1 MDTLIASRSPDHN
14 NQANNASVGDGP
26 KQASDLA
33 NALNVIKRRKNVI
46 LGCIAV
52 ITLIGA
58 VIVFGLVPRYTAE
71 SSIILDGRK
80 TQIVDTQAVLSGLPA
95 DTAVVHSEVEVLQSS
110 DIAEQVAKKL
120 NLILL
125 PEFNPRLASVQ
136 GIRAVIIP
144 FRWLA
149 GEVAELF
156 GTEPTA
162 PATLLQSD
170 LDEATRILQSQTNI
184 FNDGRS
190 YVLKIRVE
198 SQNAKLAT
206 DLANTYIDVYLNAQ
220 LEAKFDAVQR
230 ANTWLNDRLADLRT
244 KAETTDRAVQQFGAA
259 HNLTPSHGDSVNSQ
273 QLSELNTQLVLSTA
287 DLAEK
292 DANLKQIQTSLKTRG
307 VSAAAQV
314 LSSPLIQNLR
324 EQESTL
330 MTHEADLAT
339 RYKPEHPAMI
349 NIKAQERDLDRK
361 IQDEME
367 RIVHGMEGDVVA
379 SQAKVDTLRTSI
391 ADLQSGPQNEA
402 QVQFHELQREA
413 DANRA
418 LYENFLNRYKQTSEQ
433 QDIQEADARI
443 VSRAVIPVTPS
454 FPRKIPL
461 IGGIFIVSLMT
472 GVFAAFGMER
482 LDNGFRTGEQ
492 FERITDIP
500 VLGLEPDLADGAPH
514 DIVVERPVSAY
525 SEAIRSIRTSLRYS
539 HVDKPPKII
548 MVTSS
553 LPDEGKTVFALSLA
567 RSVAKS
573 GGRSL
578 LIDCDLRRPSMAKIL
593 NIDPTPG
600 LLAVFDG
607 TKDLS
612 KVIKVDEP
620 SGMHFIAVASGTP
633 NPQDLLGSNQMKSF
647 LDSLRDQYDLIVLDT
662 PPILAVSDGIVLS
675 HLVDTTIFLVRWAK
689 TPRTVVL
696 GALKTLRT
704 VGGNVAGV
712 VLSRVN
718 LRQHA
723 HYGYGDPGYYY
734 GYYGEYNTYSH
745 DSEPDGVIPNL
756 MKDLKNTGSRAIRA
770 AQENAKRRRKGT
782 VPPAA

>member
-1 MDTLIASRSPDHN
+1 MDTLAAPQSFLVQNEKNSSFGGGSEQR
-14 NQANNASVGDGP
+14 G
-26 KQASDLA
+26 DLA
-33 NALNVIKRRKNVI
+33 NSLNVIKRRKNII
-46 LGCIAV
+46 LGCMAI
-52 ITLIGA
+52 ITLIGV
-58 VIVFGLVPRYTAE
+58 VIVFGLIPRYTAE
-71 SSIILDGRK
+71 SSVILDGRK

-95 DTAVVHSEVEVLQSS
+95 DTAVVHSEVEVLKSS
-110 DIAEQVAKKL
+110 DIAQKVAEKM
-120 NLILL
+120 NLIAQ
-125 PEFNPRLASVQ
+125 PEFNPRLSGVQ
-136 GIRAVIIP
+136 GIRIVVVP

-149 GEVAELF
+149 GEIAQLF
-156 GTEPTA
+156 GAQPTSSA
-162 PATLLQSD
+162 ALAQSD
-170 LDEATRILQSQTNI
+170 LDEATRILQSQTDVY
-184 FNDGRS
+184 NDGRS

-198 SQNAKLAT
+198 SQSPKLAT
-206 DLANTYIDVYLNAQ
+206 DLANAYVDVYLNSQ

-230 ANTWLNDRLADLRT
+230 ANTWLNDHLADLRA
-244 KAETTDRAVQQFGAA
+244 KAETTDRAVQQFGSA

-273 QLSELNTQLVLSTA
+273 QMSELNTQLVLASA

-292 DANLKQIQTSLKTRG
+292 DANLKQVQTSLQTRG

-314 LSSPLIQNLR
+314 LSSPLIQALR

-349 NIKAQERDLDRK
+349 NIKAQERDLNRK
-361 IQDEME
+361 IEDETA
-367 RIVHGMEGDVVA
+367 RIVHSMEGDVV
-379 SQAKVDTLRTSI
+379 SGQAKVDTLRASI
-391 ADLQSGPQNEA
+391 TDLQSGPQNEA

-433 QDIQEADARI
+433 EDIQEADARI
-443 VSRAVIPVTPS
+443 VSRAVLPITPS
-454 FPRKIPL
+454 FPRKIPF
-461 IGGIFIVSLMT
+461 IGGIFIASLIT

-492 FERITDIP
+492 FERIAEVP
-500 VLGLEPDLADGAPH
+500 VLGLEPDIAADGPPH
-514 DIVVERPVSAY
+514 DIVVKRPVSAY

-539 HVDKPPKII
+539 HVDKPPKIV

-578 LIDCDLRRPSMAKIL
+578 LIDCDLRRPSMARIL
-593 NIDPTPG
+593 NIDATPG

-612 KVIKVDEP
+612 KVIKVDVA

-647 LDSLRDQYDLIVLDT
+647 LESLREQYDLVVLDT

-675 HLVDTTIFLVRWAK
+675 HLVDATIFLV
-689 TPRTVVL
+689 
-696 GALKTLRT
+696 
-704 VGGNVAGV
+704 
-712 VLSRVN
+712 S
-718 LRQHA
+718 
-723 HYGYGDPGYYY
+723 
-734 GYYGEYNTYSH
+734 
-745 DSEPDGVIPNL
+745 
-756 MKDLKNTGSRAIRA
+756 
-770 AQENAKRRRKGT
+770 
-782 VPPAA
+782 

>member
-14 NQANNASVGDGP
+14 NQANNASVRDGP
-26 KQASDLA
+26 KQASDLT

-156 GTEPTA
+156 GSEPTT

-170 LDEATRILQSQTNI
+170 LDEATRILQSQTTI

-292 DANLKQIQTSLKTRG
+292 DANLKQVQTSLKTRG

-379 SQAKVDTLRTSI
+379 SQAKVDTLRTS
-391 ADLQSGPQNEA
+391 NEA

-418 LYENFLNRYKQTSEQ
+418 LYENFLNRYKETSQQ

-461 IGGIFIVSLMT
+461 IGGIFIASLMT

-500 VLGLEPDLADGAPH
+500 VLGLEPDLADVAPH

-607 TKDLS
+607 TKDLN

-662 PPILAVSDGIVLS
+662 PPILAVSDGVVLS

-704 VGGNVAGV
+704 VGGSVAGV

-756 MKDLKNTGSRAIRA
+756 MKDLKSTGSRVIRA

-782 VPPAA
+782 LPPAA